1 MPPITPLDADP
12 RALREQDFPRQGSRW
27 DQLRFML
34 RYAVLA
40 PSNRNTQPWSFTLGR
55 DQISI
60 HAELSRWQ
68 TVSDPQQREL
78 RISIGC
84 ALENLLIALQHFGF
98 GHHVTLCPGARDPTV
113 LVQIAILDNVDAS
126 PLRAPGLFAAIVRRR
141 TDHGRYRAR
150 AIGATALRRLQ
161 QCNVDADLRLLLT
174 QDETIKRAAHQLMLT
189 GDALGLADA
198 RYREELAECI
208 GSGNFGAPWLI
219 AVAQQF
225 AVAHLGA
232 RLADPRGARGSLQR
246 SPVFGLISAT
256 RATEDAQI
264 RAGQLLERLYLTATL
279 QGFSLQPVSQLLEFD
294 RVKAGFSRLF
304 RAGGVPI
311 VPFRLG
317 HADASRHLTPRLPFE
332 EVIR

>member
-1 MPPITPLDADP
+1 MIPLDADP
-12 RALREQDFPRQGSRW
+12 RALREEDFPRRGSRW
-27 DQLRFML
+27 DQLRFVL
-34 RYAVLA
+34 RYAILA

-68 TVSDPQQREL
+68 PVSDPQQREL

-84 ALENLLIALQHFGF
+84 ALENLLVALQHFGF
-98 GHHVTLCPGARDPTV
+98 GHHVTLCPGARDPSI
-113 LVQIAILDNVDAS
+113 LVQVAVLDNVGTF
-126 PLRAPGLFAAIVRRR
+126 PVGPPGLFGAIVRRR
-141 TDHGRYRAR
+141 THHGRYRAR

-174 QDETIKRAAHQLMLT
+174 QNASIKRTAHELMLT
-189 GDALGLADA
+189 GEALGLADA
-198 RYREELAECI
+198 KYREELAECI
-208 GSGNFGAPWLI
+208 GAGNFGAPWLL

-225 AVAHLGA
+225 AVAYLGA
-232 RLADPRGARGSLQR
+232 RVADPRGSLQR
-246 SPVFGLISAT
+246 SPVFGLISGST
-256 RATEDAQI
+256 GTGDAQI

-279 QGFSLQPVSQLLEFD
+279 QGLSLQPVSQLLEFD
-294 RVKAGFSRLF
+294 RVKAGFARLF

-317 HADASRHLTPRLPFE
+317 YAGASGRLSPRLPLGD
-332 EVIR
+332 VMR